1 MVTGVQSVLFR
12 STLISHVESLDL
24 GNWSKPGYYWGYE
37 NPTFNALYERL
48 RASADEGKRL
58 KLLEQAQ
65 RLLAEDA
72 AAIFLYQ
79 PHWLTAARKGLQG
92 LWEQMPISVNDLATL
107 RWQ

>member
-1 MVTGVQSVLFR
+1 MVSKFNDLPILPKHFSSLLPEQSKHGRIAGFILPYF
-12 STLISHVESLDL
+12 
-24 GNWSKPGYYWGYE
+24 
-37 NPTFNALYERL
+37 
-48 RASADEGKRL
+48 
-58 KLLEQAQ
+58 Q

>member
-1 MVTGVQSVLFR
+1 MR
-12 STLISHVESLDL
+12 
-24 GNWSKPGYYWGYE
+24 KPGYYWGYE
-37 NPTFNALYERL
+37 NPAFNALYERL
-48 RASADEGKRL
+48 RASADEGERL

-65 RLLAEDA
+65 RLLAENA

>member
-1 MVTGVQSVLFR
+1 MGRVARKAQ
-12 STLISHVESLDL
+12 D
-24 GNWSKPGYYWGYE
+24 PG
-37 NPTFNALYERL
+37 
-48 RASADEGKRL
+48 
-58 KLLEQAQ
+58 LLT
-65 RLLAEDA
+65 EDA